1 MRLVVDASV
10 AIKWLVPEDD
20 SAQALEIANAH
31 ELIAPQLIYAECANI
46 VWKKVRR
53 GELTLREAQEA
64 AMFIDTFFV
73 RTVAMRELVPVAL
86 DLSLHLDHSAYDC
99 FYYALAVLEDCRFV
113 TADTKLRDRIA
124 ATLGEAEAERCLLL
138 GAP

>member
-10 AIKWLVPEDD
+10 AIKWLVPEAD
-20 SAQALEIANAH
+20 SAPALEIASAYD
-31 ELIAPQLIYAECANI
+31 LVAPQLIYAECANI

-53 GELTLREAQEA
+53 GELTTQEAKEA

-73 RTVAMRELVPVAL
+73 RTVAMKELVPVAL

-99 FYYALAVLEDCRFV
+99 FYYALAILEDCRLV
-113 TADTKLRDRIA
+113 TADRKLRGRIA
-124 ATLGEAEAERCLLL
+124 ETLGETEAQRCLLL